1 MEKTSSNQVE
11 NEIYKW
17 NEEGEINK
25 GNLIKPNK
33 IEI

>member
-17 NEEGEINK
+17 NEEDEINK